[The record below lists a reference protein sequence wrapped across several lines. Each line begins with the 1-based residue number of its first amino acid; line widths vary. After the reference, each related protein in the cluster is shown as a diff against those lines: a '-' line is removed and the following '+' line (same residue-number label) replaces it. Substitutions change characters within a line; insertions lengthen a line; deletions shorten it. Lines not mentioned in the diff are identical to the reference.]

1 MECDPSCE
9 VEVRVLL
16 PDGGHACV
24 NIRRNSS
31 TSLLFALLA
40 RKLNM
45 SRDMALSCAI
55 FETMEQSFGTYHLFF
70 HLFPKFSSVP
80 KKLLRLHF

>member
-16 PDGGHACV
+16 PDGGNVCV
-24 NIRRNSS
+24 SIRRNSS

-55 FETMEQSFGTYHLFF
+55 FETMEHSFGESYSC
-70 HLFPKFSSVP
+70 SST
-80 KKLLRLHF
+80 